1 MLIKM
6 NVQTPPCMNAELIF
20 KSESSVFMLRRAFAY
35 VNLSDIDVQENS
47 KTIRQTVDYIG
58 FGM

>member
-1 MLIKM
+1 M